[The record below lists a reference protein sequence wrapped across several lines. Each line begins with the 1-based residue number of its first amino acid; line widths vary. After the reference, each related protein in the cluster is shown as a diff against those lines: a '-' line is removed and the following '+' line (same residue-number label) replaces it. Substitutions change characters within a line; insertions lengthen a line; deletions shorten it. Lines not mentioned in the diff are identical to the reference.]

1 MRKICYI
8 SCKKKH
14 AYYCVW
20 FNFCQQNKISEFDQT
35 PKSLFQASVIDP
47 VTRFLVCIKESTYF
61 CLDILSKTWQP
72 S

>member
-20 FNFCQQNKISEFDQT
+20 FNFCQQNKISEFEVKHWIKCQR
-35 PKSLFQASVIDP
+35 ASIIDP
-47 VTRFLVCIKESTYF
+47 AVRFSVCTY
-61 CLDILSKTWQP
+61 
-72 S
+72 